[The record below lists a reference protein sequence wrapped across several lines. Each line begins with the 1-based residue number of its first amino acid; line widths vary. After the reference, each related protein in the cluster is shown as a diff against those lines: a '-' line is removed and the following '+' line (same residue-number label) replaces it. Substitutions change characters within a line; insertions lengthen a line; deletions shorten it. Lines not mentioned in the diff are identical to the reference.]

1 MSMPHQRPRHVLQLV
16 QKRLNGQSVVALQGA
31 RQTGKSFLAREL
43 LCRKMKAAV
52 YLTFDSLALRQ
63 SASVSPESFLIQHDD
78 AMPLILDEAQKSPE
92 IFDAIK
98 KTVDERKVP
107 GRFLLLGSTE
117 FSRQVLIRESLTG
130 RLTRVRVHP
139 FDLAE
144 TIGLEEKRLP
154 DGPALRKVLLKYV
167 EQGGLP
173 GICFSRDSKQREQL
187 LEDWLGLIC
196 YRDLQQFKTLKLD
209 GEIAYQIMK
218 ELALQTEPTLAA
230 VSNSLR
236 LDSRKVDNHLRA
248 LEELFVV
255 TKLMPHPS
263 GTGKPIFMLFDSGL
277 AHHLGA
283 SLERRLHIWL
293 LNEQMSYESYF
304 GTKRALFYYYRS
316 SGKKMIHLVREAA
329 DKTLTAFQLINF
341 EKFQFADSELMRAFL
356 KKNSGKAT
364 GHVLGPSTEK
374 VKINDVPFVPWEQ
387 GCRYYS
393 RL

>member
-1 MSMPHQRPRHVLQLV
+1 MPHQRARHVLQLL
-16 QKRLNGQSVVALQGA
+16 QKRLKGQSVVALQGA

-43 LCRKMKAAV
+43 LCQRMKGAV
-52 YLTFDSLALRQ
+52 YLTFDSLVLRQ

-78 AMPLILDEAQKSPE
+78 AKPLILDEAQKTPE

-98 KTVDERKVP
+98 KTVDEHKFP

-144 TIGLEEKRLP
+144 TIGLEEKKVP
-154 DGPALRKVLLKYV
+154 HGPAMRKILLKYT

-173 GICFSRDSKQREQL
+173 GICFCRDSKHREQL

-218 ELALQTEPTLAA
+218 ELALLPEPTLAA
-230 VSNSLR
+230 VSASLR
-236 LDSRKVDNHLRA
+236 LDSRKVANHLKA

-255 TKLMPHPS
+255 TRLMPHPS
-263 GTGKPIFMLFDSGL
+263 GTGKAIFMLFDSGL
-277 AHHLGA
+277 AHYLGA

-293 LNEQMSYESYF
+293 MNEQISYESYF

-316 SGKKMIHLVREAA
+316 SGKKMIHLIREAA
-329 DKTLTAFQLINF
+329 DKTLTAFQIINF
-341 EKFQFADSELMRAFL
+341 EKLQFADSELMSAFL
-356 KKNSGKAT
+356 KKNSGNTK
-364 GHVLGPSTEK
+364 GYILGPSTEK
-374 VKINDVPFVPWEQ
+374 TKINHINFIPWEH
-387 GCRYYS
+387 GCRYYFH
-393 RL
+393 L